1 MLPQAASYEALV
13 RAFTWQ
19 IPERYN
25 IGVDVCDRHAAGA
38 PRPAIIVETERDEG
52 RLYTFHDLAR
62 LTNRLA
68 NVFGALGLA
77 RGERVAVLLPQS
89 LEVALTHI
97 AAFKAGLVS
106 VPLFALFGEEAL
118 RFRLADSGTRLLVT
132 DREGLAKIAPL
143 RPALPDLTHVLC
155 VEGEEEG
162 AGDFHALL
170 EKASESFTPA
180 ATGPDDPAI
189 IIYTSGTTGQPK
201 GALHGHRILL
211 GHLPGVELTH
221 DFFPQPGDRFW
232 TPADWA
238 WIGGLFDVLMP
249 ALHHGIPVVARRFAK
264 FDPERAMALMARH
277 GVRNVFLPPTAL
289 KLMRQANVRAE
300 GVRLRTLA
308 SGGESLG
315 EELLDWGRAT
325 FGLTINE
332 FYGQT
337 ECNIVV
343 GNSAPLFP
351 VRPSAMGRAVPGH
364 RVAIVDPAT
373 GTPLPPGELGV
384 IGIARPDPVMFLGYW
399 NNPEATARKFA
410 GSWLLTGDLGRQD
423 EEGYFWYVG
432 REDDVITSG
441 GYRIGPGEI
450 EECLLRHPAV
460 AMAAAVGVPD
470 PVRTEVVAAFIVLRP
485 GQAPSESLAAEL
497 QDFVRR
503 RLGAHEYPRRVHFVP
518 ELPLTATGKI
528 MRRVLREQ
536 AASPSPPPA
545 PRGS

>member
-1 MLPQAASYEALV
+1 MLPEARTYEELRRNFV
-13 RAFTWQ
+13 WR
-19 IPERYN
+19 IPERCN
-25 IGVDVCDRHAAGA
+25 MGVDVCDRHATGA
-38 PRPAIIVETERDEG
+38 PRPALIVENEREEV
-52 RLYTFHDLAR
+52 RVYTFHDLAR

-68 NVFGALGLA
+68 NVFRALGLV
-77 RGERVAVLLPQS
+77 RGDRVAVLLPQS

-106 VPLFALFGEEAL
+106 VPLFTLFGEEAL
-118 RFRLADSGTRLLVT
+118 RFRLADSGCRLLVT

-143 RPALPDLTHVLC
+143 RDSLPALERVLC
-155 VEGEEEG
+155 TEGPETG
-162 AGDFHALL
+162 AEDFHALL
-170 EKASESFTPA
+170 ERASDAFTPA
-180 ATGPDDPAI
+180 PTGPDDPAI

-201 GALHGHRILL
+201 GALHGQRILL

-221 DFFPQPGDRFW
+221 DFFPRPGDRFW

-249 ALHHGIPVVARRFAK
+249 ALYHGVAVVARRFAK
-264 FDPERAMALMARH
+264 FDPGRAVALLARH

-289 KLMRQANVRAE
+289 KLMRQAGVKAP

-315 EELLDWGRAT
+315 EELLEWGRAT

-343 GNSAPLFP
+343 GNCSPLFP
-351 VRPSAMGRAVPGH
+351 VRAGAMGRAVPGH
-364 RVAIVDPAT
+364 EVAVIDPET
-373 GTPLPPGELGV
+373 GTPLPDGALGV
-384 IGIARPDPVMFLGYW
+384 IGIRRPDPVMFLHYW

-410 GSWLLTGDLGRQD
+410 GDWLLTGDLGRRD
-423 EEGYFWYVG
+423 GEGYFRYVG
-432 REDDVITSG
+432 REDDVITSA

-460 AMAAAVGVPD
+460 ALAAAVGAPD
-470 PVRTEVVAAFIVLRP
+470 PVRTEVVAAFIVLRE
-485 GQAPSESLAAEL
+485 GHEPSERLAGEL
-497 QDFVRR
+497 QDFVRT
-503 RLGAHEYPRRVHFVP
+503 RLGAYEYPRIVRFVG

-528 MRRVLREQ
+528 MRRLLRERLS
-536 AASPSPPPA
+536 AGGDAERSA
-545 PRGS
+545 G